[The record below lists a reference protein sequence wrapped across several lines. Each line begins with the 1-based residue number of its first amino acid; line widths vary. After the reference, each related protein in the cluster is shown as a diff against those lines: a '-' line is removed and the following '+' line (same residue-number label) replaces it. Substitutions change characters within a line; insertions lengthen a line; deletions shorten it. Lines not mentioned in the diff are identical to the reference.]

1 MISWLGFKQIA
12 IEYVRDERFAGDT
25 KYPLKKMI
33 KFAKDGI
40 IGFSSKPL
48 KLITTLGLFSVIISF
63 AVLIYSLASKIFQR
77 DIEQGW
83 TSIMVAISFFEYN
96 YYL

>member
-1 MISWLGFKQIA
+1 MISWVGFKQVA
-12 IEYVRDERFAGDT
+12 IEYVRDERFVGET

-48 KLITTLGLFSVIISF
+48 KLITTLDYFLF
-63 AVLIYSLASKIFQR
+63 
-77 DIEQGW
+77 
-83 TSIMVAISFFEYN
+83 
-96 YYL
+96 